1 MQFEDDVVGGVT
13 LVRPAIQS
21 PDYVPGVSG
30 WAIKIDGSVEFND
43 GEFRGTL
50 HVGDSADYVEVG
62 LDPNPKILL
71 GTSHPD
77 ATAPGF
83 LGYPF
88 AASPQLRLA
97 SPMTA
102 ANGPGILAL
111 APASAVLLGDLQVV
125 LQANNGPIQL
135 AGGTGIEMSGPA
147 YRLDGTDQGRGIKN
161 YTATTTSTGAAI
173 AEQVH
178 ITSGNVEFVQGRVY
192 KISYHYQGQGT
203 TAGDG
208 IGFRLRRS
216 TVGGNSLF
224 DSLATHDVRAVN
236 SIVNGETAQV
246 VTPAA
251 TITTVVV
258 GTVYRQSGAGNV
270 LGFANAANPAWI
282 MIEDIGATVDYP
294 GAKLL

>member
-50 HVGDSADYVEVG
+50 HVGDDADYVEVG

-125 LQANNGPIQL
+125 LQANSGPVQL

-161 YTATTTSTGAAI
+161 FTSTTASTAAGV

-178 ITSGNVEFVQGRVY
+178 ITSGSVEFVQGRVY

-208 IGFRLRRS
+208 IAFRLRRS
-216 TVGGNSLF
+216 TVAGNSLF

-236 SIVNGETAQV
+236 SIVNGETCQI
-246 VTPAA
+246 VTPTS
-251 TITTVVV
+251 TITTVIV

-282 MIEDIGATVDYP
+282 SIEDIGDTLGYP
-294 GAKLL
+294 GAKAL